1 MTPPPTT
8 TTRARSGMAV
18 VPGMVMRVTFRSV
31 GRYLLR
37 PPPPPGAAPLPEHKP
52 RSRWPEAGAG
62 PQTTCARTGDRREWA
77 AWPVTLP
84 GRGRDGTAADAGITR
99 TFGWQDMF
107 VRPEEDPR
115 SDDGLGD
122 ERATL

>member
-37 PPPPPGAAPLPEHKP
+37 RPPPPGAAPLPEHKP

-62 PQTTCARTGDRREWA
+62 PANDLCQDRGSPRVGGMA
-77 AWPVTLP
+77 SDPAP
-84 GRGRDGTAADAGITR
+84 GEGRDGTAADAGITR

-122 ERATL
+122 ERA